1 VALDVVPERRQLG
14 DDLFIVEL
22 NAVAL
27 ELFRDFVNAL
37 LRHTLLGLLLRRL
50 PEGAAP

>member
-1 VALDVVPERRQLG
+1 VALHVVPKPRKLG
-14 DDLFIVEL
+14 DDFFIVEL

-27 ELFRDFVNAL
+27 ELFSDFVNAL